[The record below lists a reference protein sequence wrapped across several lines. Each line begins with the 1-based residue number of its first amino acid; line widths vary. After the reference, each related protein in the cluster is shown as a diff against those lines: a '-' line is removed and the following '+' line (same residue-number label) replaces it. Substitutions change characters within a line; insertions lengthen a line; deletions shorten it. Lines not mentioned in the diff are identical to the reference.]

1 MFKKFFTNLIYRK
14 EKSPKSKYRWTVFC
28 IIILTITI
36 GGYVAPNYYN
46 EIIKKINS
54 KFSLNISEII
64 SKPFHLG
71 LDLQGG
77 THLIYEADVAKV
89 ADSDDERSLA
99 LDGARDVI
107 ERRVNAFGIAE
118 PIVQTN
124 RSGGNWRIVVELA
137 GVKNVN
143 QAVAMIG
150 ETPILEFKEE
160 NTEPPRDLTEEEQ
173 KEMDEFN
180 QIALEKSEDIIR
192 KIDNGD
198 DFAELAKEFS
208 EDPGSGQ
215 NGGELGFAKRGMMVA
230 EFEKAIFE
238 DLQDGEITKE
248 PIKTIFG
255 YHIIQKQETRGG
267 IQPDETDNTEVRS
280 SHILIRTKSE
290 IDYVP
295 PTEQWVNTGLSGQQ
309 LEKSMVEFD
318 STTNEPRVSLAFDS
332 EGKKLFAEITE
343 RNVGKK
349 VAIFL
354 DGMPI
359 SVPTVNEPI
368 SDGKAVITGS
378 FDINEAKQ
386 LSQRLNAGAL
396 PVPITLISQNT
407 VGASLGK
414 LSLEKSLKA
423 GIVGLLAI
431 ILFMIIVYRFKGLA
445 AVISLIIYGVV
456 IAALFKFL
464 TITLTLAGLAGLVL
478 SIGMA
483 VDANVLI
490 FERIKEEKRNGK
502 RGLQL
507 IEDGLRRAWP
517 SIRDGNISTLLTC
530 LILIWFSTSMVK
542 GFAITL
548 GIGILISMFCA
559 VVITKLLL
567 KAFSRQE

>member
-1 MFKKFFTNLIYRK
+1 MFKNFFTNLIYRK
-14 EKSPKSKYRWTVFC
+14 EKSPKSKYRWAVFC
-28 IIILTITI
+28 IIVLAAAI
-36 GGYVAPNYYN
+36 GGYASPDYCNG
-46 EIIKKINS
+46 IIKKINS
-54 KFSLNISEII
+54 KFSLNISEIA

-77 THLIYEADVAKV
+77 THLVYEADVAAV
-89 ADSDDERSLA
+89 ADLDKEKGLA
-99 LDGARDVI
+99 LEGARDVI

-118 PIVQTN
+118 PIIQTN
-124 RSGGNWRIVVELA
+124 RSGGNWRLIVELA
-137 GVKNVN
+137 GVKDVN

-160 NTEPPRDLTEEEQ
+160 NTEPPRELTEEEQ
-173 KEMDEFN
+173 KEMKEFN
-180 QIALEKSEDIIR
+180 RLALEKAEDIISR
-192 KIDNGD
+192 LDNEK
-198 DFAELAKEFS
+198 DFSELAKEFS

-215 NGGELGFAKRGMMVA
+215 NGGELGFAKRGMMVP

-238 DLQDGEITKE
+238 DLQIGETTEE
-248 PIKTIFG
+248 PIKTVFG
-255 YHIIQKQETRGG
+255 YHIIKKEEMRGG
-267 IQPDETDNTEVRS
+267 IQPDGTDNTEVRS
-280 SHILIRTKSE
+280 AHILIRTKSE
-290 IDYVP
+290 IDFVP
-295 PTEQWVNTGLSGQQ
+295 PVEQWVNTGLSGQQ

-318 STTNEPRVSLAFDS
+318 PSTNEPSVSLSFDS

-354 DGMPI
+354 DGTPI
-359 SVPTVNEPI
+359 SIPTVNEPI
-368 SDGKAVITGS
+368 RDGRAVITGS

-423 GIVGLLAI
+423 GIIGLLAI
-431 ILFMIIVYRFKGLA
+431 ILFMLVVYRFKGVA
-445 AVISLIIYGVV
+445 SVISLIIYGVI
-456 IAALFKFL
+456 IAAAFKL
-464 TITLTLAGLAGLVL
+464 LSITITLAGLAGLVL

-490 FERIKEEKRNGK
+490 FERMKEEKQNGK

-507 IEDGLRRAWP
+507 IEDGLKRAWP

-567 KAFSRQE
+567 KAFSRE